1 MRGLK
6 TDPVQEL
13 RRVLRD
19 LYGFEAIVRELLQ
32 NADDAKAEQF
42 HIAWS
47 DDWEGAHPLL
57 TGPAILVLNN
67 GEFTQ
72 RDAEAIYRLDVGA
85 KGADIGA
92 IGKYGLGMKSVFHL
106 CEGFFYFASENQ
118 PVTPSP
124 FFELLTPWAQT
135 DGYGDW
141 ENCERAKRALRDRLR
156 AWPHKCSRWFCL
168 AIPLRQPAHAVRGRL
183 LKREFHEIKAF
194 LDSISE
200 SQLAML
206 LPLLRNIEVVVV
218 WNYCPRAGTFT
229 PCVRVRLSSPQVRRL
244 SFPEISRGER
254 RPISGRLALERPDA
268 RDDAV
273 EVLFAGHESL
283 LADPCFA
290 QLKQKE
296 AWPRNVAFEAA
307 SGETRDEPEK
317 AEPHCAAV
325 ILATQGGSG
334 ALHVRP
340 AVFLPVT
347 EELESDV
354 PCPGETAFQL
364 MLHGYFFLDAGRRR
378 VVFDDEKTTGIHAE
392 WNRQLYARGTL
403 PLVLP
408 AIDEFARTF
417 SVADDLLTAL
427 TESLSKTKLFAE
439 HKQELCVDRQWV
451 YRLRWLPDRLGE
463 WVLEPSSELL
473 FELPSPSADTDNSV
487 IGEALPALPVICQE
501 RVVTLATRPRLAAKE
516 AAKWA
521 DHPDVVR
528 RLLQST
534 RVESLDDV
542 RVLQYLADFLKA
554 VGALPSAALADLI
567 RNCARALAVRSPGT
581 RDAWTSAF
589 CRLVQLLGNDSW
601 VRLGGVER
609 DAERLVYQLN
619 ALELRHLVLPPE
631 LAPSS
636 GGARLA
642 LDKCRDIAQ
651 WLVGLSTRQRN
662 VVSTRQRN
670 VVSTRQRNVA
680 AVAFRVIEATEA
692 DRAAMRAAIGELPLF
707 LIRGAGETA
716 AKSPASWN
724 ELEEL
729 HQARRLF
736 AGRSS
741 WFVPLQDAVRDKVAS
756 LVAPKECEAF
766 QLLFGL
772 KEPPA
777 CDAAACLQLLSSG
790 PRLASP
796 EHRTNLLRKLLD
808 QPEGIDEAAH
818 RRAVRYLLHA
828 SRDHINETAPLFAR
842 SSLSG
847 GGTLSRVVRAALREL
862 GAEWRVLPDS
872 LCDELSEKS
881 KQQIGVRTIDNDT
894 LIELLSEIEG
904 RNRSFD
910 WLAELNLTVE
920 EAESLLIAT
929 SPPEFVTTWRSL
941 PLHRAYPSDGRPGDR
956 RVSLEESH
964 CYLAPADGRVELG
977 TLQGYVTI
985 LHRPADGRLKDLY
998 VNRGV
1003 CEWGPLPQ
1011 LREALAQAMPVK
1023 HAVSVLQAL
1032 ASISAHQLALP
1043 EDSLRQL
1050 RERKWLES
1058 RGEAVCPEDIIDLPE
1073 IEDDLARLLSNP
1085 ALRGTFTCL
1094 ASVSPNLRHEHR
1106 SALGVMR
1113 QRYILPNRERSLELL
1128 GVSLGEVEAYRIGEI
1143 PALRESPVRLRDVVR
1158 ALRGAS
1164 GLPVVFELLEHL
1176 YAALPEHSDKIG
1188 LHIAPGIARQCPLAT
1203 LRVCVE
1209 QLAAQSERTD
1219 CSSDADTRR
1228 VLAWYLGALASHP
1241 SFATDQLKGLRLPS
1255 RAGTWRTTDRLCFDA
1270 EGVDPDY
1277 LLDSELAD
1285 VFPESVRKHAALTI
1299 PATPISS
1306 ETRVAGGEFVTYF
1319 QPWQGSAPRA
1329 LIGGFLALLG
1339 NDPAILEEAQ
1349 ASLHPRSVRTVR
1361 EQINWKPI
1369 EGSVTVGA
1377 DEDIHAMMAKQR
1389 FRILYGEEGQPVRV
1403 RNLLGGEF
1411 EARIGA
1417 LGASLFVG
1425 SVFFERGEVRDGLRY
1440 KTVRLRRFDPSN
1452 IGSQQLSGLLLESAR
1467 VLLRDVYCRTAPEL
1481 DHLWSDLGEAHQL
1494 QLEIVQHW
1502 LLDNAWALLAQ
1513 LGSGGK
1519 GELKTLIRQREE
1531 LERRR
1536 AEIQAGFG
1544 NDADR
1549 TGLQTQ
1555 FAALNEELRRLFVS
1569 DSAFQLAML
1578 RAVRDKMEHHYQY
1591 SIDSLPFEL
1600 YQNADDAAAE
1610 LADMMGGADRLQGG
1624 DTFQLRV
1631 TDLSRDAD
1639 TTCLYILHWGRA
1651 INEFH
1656 RGAFSAECGRERG
1669 YDTDLK
1675 KMLTLSASNKAERE
1689 QLVTGRFGLGFKT
1702 VFFVTDVPRV
1712 VSGDLA
1718 FEVLGGMF
1726 PSRLSDGT
1734 LQRLRAIL
1742 ADSPRPDGT
1751 VFELPLLESTV
1762 DAVHQAIKKFI
1773 AQCPLMLAFS
1783 RCIKRCEILIG
1794 DQLHTLGWCEQQ
1806 LTQVPSVFVGQIA
1819 GCASHGPH
1827 RALVFRGDNNAALLI
1842 GLAADGAISLAKDTP
1857 TFWVTVPTRSG
1868 QATGFAVN
1876 ASFRPDV
1883 GRTQLALSR
1892 DGTPVAENLAMVRQL
1907 GVSVGRQLVHCFD
1920 VTKEHW
1926 LEACS
1931 QLGLVQDTGPERF
1944 WRSIW
1949 DVLSCQE
1956 SRDNPLLTELLWEAG
1971 RGLAELVTHRPA
1983 LPTKLPGK
1991 HDVLTELSRVRG
2003 SVGGILDEDEATFE
2017 LVADWPSIEQHYD
2030 VGTLVSHSRVTAQ
2043 LSGEVKCQALRWPV
2057 VRLLDALKLETN
2069 EPGVSP
2075 QTAARLGLVL
2085 SRKTRQEWLSK
2096 YGHEYKDIAQYLSDL
2111 RFQTAAGG
2119 WSHARQLLVHSV
2131 DDSDANKVD
2140 ADERMRA
2147 AFAPA
2152 ERVLSSDYHGHGVEF
2167 FLLCRGELHAPA
2179 ELLAEW
2185 TINASARDTRQAA
2198 LRYLASGRLAREVL
2212 SELSSTSDGT
2222 WLGELTPAL
2231 LAKYGLGEGEC
2242 NQILAALT
2250 PNTSVLIERLGG
2262 SVAPAPT
2269 PLPSISEPGVVL
2281 HRIHEWWCQNRGNL
2295 LQEYDEQLYPDG
2307 RFPIAVTSGGPIDRT
2322 GWLSLFLLA
2331 CAQTMGRSQDTQRR
2345 DFLRLCLGR
2354 GWIEDLAHIRERSR
2368 DWLRCWREY
2377 VAGQID
2383 RIMYFHWMKQLLGLS
2398 VIAYWLDEYVE
2409 ALLALR
2415 RATGPLALEDVMNPR
2430 SSPMFSGGGPDAPPL
2445 APILGIGQCFIL
2457 RELIRKGVLD
2467 NQFAHRWCYVPHSR
2481 VRRLIER
2488 LNGPIWNEGDGERWR
2503 FSVNIHEFLNEQLGS
2518 DHTFCCDFDIPLTI
2532 IAERR
2537 NLWQHFLSEEPPD
2550 ELMREDA

>member
-19 LYGFEAIVRELLQ
+19 LYGFDAIVRELLQ

-106 CEGFFYFASENQ
+106 CEGFFYFASEDQ

-141 ENCERAKRALRDRLR
+141 ENCERAKHALRDRLR
-156 AWPHKCSRWFCL
+156 AWPHNCSRWFCL
-168 AIPLRQPAHAVRGRL
+168 AIPLRQPAHAVRDRL
-183 LKREFHEIKAF
+183 LKREFPEIKAF

-200 SQLAML
+200 SQLATL

-218 WNYCPRAGTFT
+218 WNYCPRAGTFA
-229 PCVRVRLSSPQVRRL
+229 PCVRVKLSSPQVRRL

-254 RPISGRLALERPDA
+254 RPISGRLALGRPGA

-296 AWPRNVAFEAA
+296 AWPRNVAFEDA
-307 SGETRDEPEK
+307 SGEARDEPEK

-325 ILATQGGSG
+325 ILAMQGGSG

-378 VVFDDEKTTGIHAE
+378 VVFDDEKTTAIHAE

-427 TESLSKTKLFAE
+427 TGSLSKTKLFAE

-463 WVLEPSSELL
+463 WVLAPSSELL

-487 IGEALPALPVICQE
+487 IGEALSALPKICQE

-542 RVLQYLADFLKA
+542 RVLQYLADFLDA

-567 RNCARALAVRSPGT
+567 RNCARALAVRSTGT

-589 CRLVQLLGNDSW
+589 CRLVRLLGNDGW

-619 ALELRHLVLPPE
+619 ALGLRHLVLPPE

-642 LDKCRDIAQ
+642 LDECRAIAQ
-651 WLVGLSTRQRN
+651 WLVGL
-662 VVSTRQRN
+662 
-670 VVSTRQRNVA
+670 STRQRNVA

-716 AKSPASWN
+716 AESPASWN

-729 HQARRLF
+729 HQAQRLF
-736 AGRSS
+736 AGGSP
-741 WFVPLQDAVRDKVAS
+741 WFVPLQEAVRDKVAS
-756 LVAPKECEAF
+756 LFAPKECEAF

-777 CDAAACLQLLSSG
+777 CDAAACVQLLSSG

-808 QPEGIDEAAH
+808 QPEEIDEAAH
-818 RRAVRYLLHA
+818 HRAVRYLLHA
-828 SRDHINETAPLFAR
+828 SREHINETAPVFAR

-847 GGTLSRVVRAALREL
+847 GGTLSRVAQAALREL
-862 GAEWRVLPDS
+862 GAGWRALPDIV
-872 LCDELSEKS
+872 CDELSEKH
-881 KQQIGVRTIDNDT
+881 KQRMHVRPIEDAT
-894 LIELLSEIEG
+894 LVELLHEVA
-904 RNRSFD
+904 RTNRSFD
-910 WLAELNLTVE
+910 WLAELDLTVG

-929 SPPEFVTTWRSL
+929 SAAEFVETWRRL
-941 PLHRAYPSDGRPGDR
+941 PLHWACTPDGRRSDR
-956 RVSLEESH
+956 RVSLEESS

-985 LHRPADGRLKDLY
+985 LHRPADGRLMDLY
-998 VNRGV
+998 VARGV
-1003 CEWGPLPQ
+1003 CGWGPLPQ

-1023 HAVSVLQAL
+1023 HAVSILQAL

-1073 IEDDLARLLSNP
+1073 IEDDLARLLSDP
-1085 ALRGTFTCL
+1085 ALTGAFACL
-1094 ASVSPNLRHEHR
+1094 ASVSPNLRRDHPA
-1106 SALGVMR
+1106 ALGLMR
-1113 QRYILPNRERSLELL
+1113 QRHILPNREHSLELL
-1128 GVSLGEVEAYRIGEI
+1128 GACLGEVELYRIGEI
-1143 PALRESPVRLRDVVR
+1143 PALRESPVRLRDAVR

-1164 GLPVVFELLEHL
+1164 GLPVVFELLERL
-1176 YAALPEHSDKIG
+1176 YAALPEHSDNIG
-1188 LHIAPGIARQCPLAT
+1188 LRIAPGIARQCPLAT

-1209 QLAAQSERTD
+1209 QLAAQSERMD
-1219 CSSDADTRR
+1219 CSSEADTRR

-1255 RAGTWRTTDRLCFDA
+1255 RAGTWQTTDRLCFDA

-1285 VFPESVRKHAALTI
+1285 VFPESIRKHAALTI

-1306 ETRVAGGEFVTYF
+1306 EARVAGDEFVTYF
-1319 QPWQGSAPRA
+1319 QTWQGSVPRA

-1339 NDPAILEEAQ
+1339 DDPAILEEAQ

-1361 EQINWKPI
+1361 EQFNWEPI
-1369 EGSVTVGA
+1369 EGSMTVGA

-1389 FRILYGEEGQPVRV
+1389 FRVLYSEEGQPVRG

-1411 EARIGA
+1411 EARIAA

-1425 SVFFERGEVRDGLRY
+1425 SVFFERGEVREGLRY

-1452 IGSQQLSGLLLESAR
+1452 IGSQQLSRLLLESAR
-1467 VLLRDVYCRTAPEL
+1467 VLLRDVYCRAAPEL

-1513 LGSGGK
+1513 LGSGGR
-1519 GELKTLIRQREE
+1519 GELKTLIRRREE

-1536 AEIQAGFG
+1536 AEIEAGFG

-1549 TGLQTQ
+1549 AGLQTQ
-1555 FAALNEELRRLFVS
+1555 FAELNEELSRLFVS
-1569 DSAFQLAML
+1569 DSAFQIAML

-1610 LADMMGGADRLQGG
+1610 LADMVGGADRLPGV
-1624 DTFQLRV
+1624 DTFQLHV
-1631 TDLSRDAD
+1631 TELSGDAGA
-1639 TTCLYILHWGRA
+1639 TCLHILHWGRA

-1675 KMLTLSASNKAERE
+1675 KMLTLSASDKAERE

-1702 VFFVTDVPRV
+1702 VFFVTDMPRV
-1712 VSGDLA
+1712 VSGVLA
-1718 FEVLGGMF
+1718 FEVVGGLFPRRLGDEAI
-1726 PSRLSDGT
+1726 R
-1734 LQRLRAIL
+1734 RLRAVL
-1742 ADSPRPDGT
+1742 EEASRRHDGT
-1751 VFELPLLESTV
+1751 VCELPLLAEKVPATR
-1762 DAVHQAIKKFI
+1762 AAIEKFT
-1773 AQCPLMLAFS
+1773 AMCPFTLAFS
-1783 RCIKRCEILIG
+1783 RCIKRCEI
-1794 DQLHTLGWCEQQ
+1794 TLDGHSQSFAWREQA
-1806 LTQVPSVFVGQIA
+1806 LTQVAGVFVGQVSGGA
-1819 GCASHGPH
+1819 PDELC
-1827 RALVFRGDNNAALLI
+1827 RALVFRGANNAALLI
-1842 GLAADGAISLAKDTP
+1842 GLAADGGVSLPHGTP
-1857 TFWVTVPTRSG
+1857 TFWVTVYTRSG
-1868 QATGFAVN
+1868 PAAGFAVN
-1876 ASFRPDV
+1876 GSFRPDV

-1892 DGTPVAENLAMVRQL
+1892 DGAPVAENLAVVRQL
-1907 GVSVGRQLVHCFD
+1907 GVSVGRQLVECFD
-1920 VTKEHW
+1920 VTKERW
-1926 LEACS
+1926 PEVRV
-1931 QLGLVQDTGPERF
+1931 QLGLVQDTSPELF
-1944 WRSIW
+1944 WRSVW

-1956 SRDNPLLTELLWEAG
+1956 SQKDPLLTELLWAAG

-1991 HDVLTELSRVRG
+1991 HDVLTQLSRVRAC
-2003 SVGGILDEDEATFE
+2003 VEGILDEDGAAFE
-2017 LVADWPSIEQHYD
+2017 HVADWPCFGQHHS
-2030 VGTLVSHSRVTAQ
+2030 VGSLVSNSRVAMR
-2043 LSGEVKCQALRWPV
+2043 LSGE
-2057 VRLLDALKLETN
+2057 LLDVSSRLAKVRFLDAIRLETT
-2069 EPGVSP
+2069 ELGVSP
-2075 QTAARLGLVL
+2075 QTAARLGCVL
-2085 SRKTRQEWLSK
+2085 SRNACEAWRS
-2096 YGHEYKDIAQYLSDL
+2096 HHSREYEDIIGYLGDL

-2119 WSHARQLLVHSV
+2119 WSHTRQLLVHSV
-2131 DDSDANKVD
+2131 DDSDANKID

-2152 ERVLSSDYHGHGVEF
+2152 ERVLSSHYHGGGVEF

-2179 ELLAEW
+2179 SMLAEW
-2185 TINASARDTRQAA
+2185 AINASARDARRAA
-2198 LRYLASGRLAREVL
+2198 LRYLASGRLAREIL
-2212 SELSSTSDGT
+2212 SLLRTGSDGT
-2222 WLGELTPAL
+2222 WLGELTPSL
-2231 LAKYGLGEGEC
+2231 LAEYGLDEGER

-2250 PNTSVLIERLGG
+2250 PETSVLIERLGG
-2262 SVAPAPT
+2262 SVPPAPT

-2281 HRIHEWWCQNRGNL
+2281 RRIHEWWCQNRSNL
-2295 LQEYDEQLYPDG
+2295 LQKYDEQLYPDG
-2307 RFPIAVTSGGPIDRT
+2307 RFPVRATPDGTVDRT
-2322 GWLSLFLLA
+2322 GWLSVFLLA
-2331 CAQTMGRSQDTQRR
+2331 CAQSMGRSHDTQHR

-2377 VAGQID
+2377 VAGQKTCSTT
-2383 RIMYFHWMKQLLGLS
+2383 RPPQAS
-2398 VIAYWLDEYVE
+2398 SSSSTA
-2409 ALLALR
+2409 ASAA
-2415 RATGPLALEDVMNPR
+2415 RAR
-2430 SSPMFSGGGPDAPPL
+2430 S
-2445 APILGIGQCFIL
+2445 C
-2457 RELIRKGVLD
+2457 
-2467 NQFAHRWCYVPHSR
+2467 
-2481 VRRLIER
+2481 
-2488 LNGPIWNEGDGERWR
+2488 
-2503 FSVNIHEFLNEQLGS
+2503 
-2518 DHTFCCDFDIPLTI
+2518 
-2532 IAERR
+2532 
-2537 NLWQHFLSEEPPD
+2537 
-2550 ELMREDA
+2550 